1 MDYRPI
7 IFLLTSVLLGGV
19 CLLIAPTFIG
29 QDRSISLKSEL
40 TVNQQKQVLDALR
53 SDVDLSDL
61 DEIRLHLQEINW
73 IHRVYIARKWPNDL
87 ALDIR
92 MEQPIA
98 YWNDDGYINERGEVF
113 VTDLI
118 VGGDLPQLYGPKGSA
133 RRVMNEYQH
142 LNRAL
147 FKSGSVIETL
157 KLNDR
162 GAWEFQDHSGIR
174 VALGKENIR
183 QRLHR
188 TIDVLREIASE
199 DSLSTPVRVD
209 ARYNNGVS
217 IEWHEKL
224 EIAKNFKLQRDVSL

>member
-7 IFLLTSVLLGGV
+7 IFLISTVLLGGA
-19 CLLIAPTFIG
+19 CFLLAISFTG
-29 QDRSISLKSEL
+29 QDRSISLRSEL
-40 TVNQQKQVLDALR
+40 TESQQEQVLGALT
-53 SDVDLSDL
+53 SGVDLSDL
-61 DEIRLHLQEINW
+61 DEIRLHLQEIDW

-87 ALDIR
+87 ELDIR

-98 YWNDDGYINERGEVF
+98 YWNDDGYINDRGEVF
-113 VTDLI
+113 VTDHI
-118 VGGDLPQLYGPKGSA
+118 VGGDLPQLYGPTGSA
-133 RRVMNEYQH
+133 PRVMNEYQQ

-147 FKSGSVIETL
+147 FKSGRAIETL
-157 KLNDR
+157 RLNDR

-183 QRLHR
+183 QRLQR
-188 TIDVLREIASE
+188 TIDVLQEITSE
-199 DSLSTPVRVD
+199 ESLGTPVRVD